1 VTKLKKYKAVVIG
14 TSAGGLKALK
24 RILPRLSSNY
34 PLPLLIV
41 QHISPLSDNYM
52 SQMLNDAS
60 KITVKEADEKEKILP
75 SIAYIAPPDY
85 HMLVENDK
93 TISLSVE
100 EKVNYSR
107 PSIDVLFETAADAFG
122 DKLIGIILT
131 GANPDGA
138 KGLKKIKD
146 AGGMTIVQSPDD
158 AESKTMPEAAINITK
173 PDYIFSIDE
182 IITFLTQINP

>member
-1 VTKLKKYKAVVIG
+1 MTKPRKYEAIVIG
-14 TSAGGLKALK
+14 TSAGGLQALK
-24 RILPRLSSNY
+24 RILPSLPYNY
-34 PLPLLIV
+34 PLSVLIV

-52 SQMLNDAS
+52 SQMLNDIS
-60 KITVKEADEKEKILP
+60 KVNVKEADEKEKILP
-75 SIAYIAPPDY
+75 STVYIAPPDY

-107 PSIDVLFETAADAFG
+107 PSIDVLFETASEAFG

-138 KGLKKIKD
+138 KGLKTIKD
-146 AGGMTIVQSPDD
+146 AGGLTIVQSPND

-182 IITFLTQINP
+182 IITFLTQINL